1 MKTLDK
7 YFFRRQANMKR
18 NLKKIFSIFLAVA
31 LLLSSIISFNTE
43 SVNAATP
50 KLNKTKITLA
60 VGKSTNL
67 KVSGTNKKVK
77 WSTSDRTIVTVSEKG
92 RVTGKNVG
100 TAIITAKVGKKNLQC
115 KVTVKVAL
123 NRTKAVIAKND
134 YVKLA
139 LKGATV
145 KKFTTSNKKI
155 ATVSKNG
162 KVVGKRKGRATI
174 TAIDNN
180 GKKYTCKVTVEDPSL
195 NKKKVTLQENQ
206 NYRLKLNGNTQKI
219 TWSSSDENIA
229 SVNSKGLVTAHSEG
243 MAVITAS
250 VGNKNFKCRIIVE
263 KEEIPETTPTPEPSV
278 EPTATPTPEPTPTP
292 TSIPWY
298 PSEPEPVRPTA
309 TPTPTPTETPAP
321 IPTETPTPIPDKEWT
336 VSFES
341 NGGTVLESVSVKD
354 GERLNRPSDPEKEK
368 NIFVGWYTD
377 EELTQAYDFDRRV
390 RKDILLYAKWSENID
405 NAESYTRGEWMELLA
420 AMLDMNLNTDID
432 SIEYYYADTQESE
445 YAVAIETS
453 QAYGLIP
460 AVELEDENQDVPYF
474 YPEEAATRE
483 FVAYT
488 VAKALGY
495 DDNAQENADWI
506 DWDDVTYKN
515 ETVEVVSVD
524 LMRLRNGA
532 FCPKEPLNENDEK
545 LIENGIDRLKHS
557 TESLE
562 VEQEDNS
569 VYADGVIKDELSSV
583 KDYVIS
589 DNGDN
594 TYSVIVDANIN
605 TTGINAGET
614 LVLPANDEYISGIA
628 LKVIDVNN
636 NDGKYIFTCVK
647 PELEEVYSVID
658 ISGKATALT
667 DQIKTADGVNVEY
680 DPEGTVQ
687 TEDIDDGD
695 VATYAHIGGDAGLS
709 KGIPGTFTFRTN
721 KTKLSDDL
729 EWSGKVELEITNIA
743 CILDADVGLTSG
755 ISVNEF
761 TFSVSE
767 KVKIQQSIVYKIKE
781 SGYELTNDAGN
792 TRFVET
798 RKELFRLPVLLGAG
812 FSADFILFARV
823 SAKGTVSIGYTVEG
837 QSGFQY
843 KNGRM
848 RTFKDFHD
856 SLDMIEVKGSGSVL
870 IGLAA
875 DITALKMFDLVGVTF
890 EGGPAFEAS
899 FTAHALATDTLYC
912 ADMTFY
918 LARKIT
924 FDKDTVVGKFLNT
937 VRGISWEWN
946 ILKNDKNNPY
956 KLKLH
961 IENCHLVNEC
971 TFGRCKIQG
980 KVVSAKDMSA
990 ISGARIQIYDGTGTL
1005 IRTKFTTKDGIYS
1018 VDNLDDGTYKISISA
1033 NGYQRYDIIIIAQ
1046 KGIITYAETAKMVS
1060 RTSTTG
1066 TVNGEIVNAVTG
1078 QGITGTSYKVYKGW
1092 NITDGDV
1099 IASGNF
1105 ESSDYELELEN
1116 GNYTLEVA
1124 KDGFITNCVN
1134 IAIQENLCML
1144 QNITLSPEN
1153 NGSLD
1158 GNEKENIRIVLTWG
1172 ETPEDLDSHL
1182 FGPVQGDSDSLFH
1195 TAFYQKEYYDD
1206 GKLIANLDLDDT
1218 TSYGPETTTIYSV
1231 AEQGIYS
1238 YFVHDYT
1245 NKFKNFSTELSAS
1258 GAKVQVYVGNTLYYT
1273 FNVPT
1278 GCEGT
1283 NWHVFDYN
1291 AQTDTITPVNTFAYT
1306 DSSDNVMTATASL
1319 DEEYTMDYESR
1330 LLHEFW
1336 NLPEKEKTGEEKNE
1350 FGSLDAKSDIIE
1362 SESQSAEQELT
1373 DKEDTDIPEF
1383 TAGESSEEFN
1393 SEE

>member
-1 MKTLDK
+1 MNMKTLDK
-7 YFFRRQANMKR
+7 YFLRRQANMKR
-18 NLKKIFSIFLAVA
+18 NLKKIFSIFLAVT

-67 KVSGTNKKVK
+67 KVSDTNNKVK

-92 RVTGKNVG
+92 KVTGKNVG

-309 TPTPTPTETPAP
+309 TPTPTETPAP

-336 VSFES
+336 VSFDS

-460 AVELEDENQDVPYF
+460 SVELEDENQDVPYF

-495 DDNAQENADWI
+495 NELAVESADWS
-506 DWDDVTYKN
+506 DWGDITYKN
-515 ETVEVVSVD
+515 ETEKVVALD
-524 LMRLRNGA
+524 LMRLKDNA
-532 FCPKEPLNENDEK
+532 FQPKEPLNENDEK
-545 LIENGIDRLKHS
+545 LIENGIYQLRQS
-557 TESLE
+557 TKNTEIE
-562 VEQEDNS
+562 TEDNS
-569 VYADGVIKDELSSV
+569 VYAEDVVKDQLTDV
-583 KDYVIS
+583 KDYSVVENA
-589 DNGDN
+589 DE
-594 TYSVIVDANIN
+594 TYTVTIA
-605 TTGINAGET
+605 TGINTIGVDVGET
-614 LVLPANDEYISGIA
+614 LVLPANDGYPTGIA
-628 LKVIDVNN
+628 LKVIAVNDE
-636 NDGKYIFTCVK
+636 DGLRTFTCEK
-647 PELEEVYSVID
+647 PELSDVYSVID
-658 ISGKATALT
+658 FSGGATALP
-667 DQIKTADGVNVEY
+667 DQIEVSDGFNVAY
-680 DPEGTVQ
+680 DPEGTVE
-687 TEDIDDGD
+687 TETNEI
-695 VATYAHIGGDAGLS
+695 ATYKNISGTGHVAL
-709 KGIPGTFTFRTN
+709 PGKLTFTTD
-721 KTKLSDDL
+721 KTKISDAL
-729 EWSGKVELEITNIA
+729 EFSGKIEVEIPDVMCSI
-743 CILDADVGLTSG
+743 DADVGLRDG
-755 ISVNEF
+755 ISVHEF
-761 TFSVSE
+761 TLALTE
-767 KVKIQQSIVYKIKE
+767 KVKMSQNLTYKIAE
-781 SGYELTNDAGN
+781 SGYELTNGNGN
-792 TRFVET
+792 TRFEAG
-798 RKELFRLPVLLGAG
+798 RIEIGRLPFAIGATG
-812 FSADFILFARV
+812 LSLDLVIFANV
-823 SAKGTVSIGYTVEG
+823 SAKGTVSISYSFSA
-837 QSGFQY
+837 QQGFQY
-843 KNGRM
+843 KDGSKRLIKN
-848 RTFKDFHD
+848 FSD
-856 SLDMIEVKGSGSVL
+856 SLEDLELKASGSATL
-870 IGLAA
+870 GFAA
-875 DITALKMFDLVGVTF
+875 DVCALHMFDLAGITVDF
-890 EGGPAFEAS
+890 GPAFEAS
-899 FTAHALATDTLYC
+899 YTEHEDFLYC
-912 ADMTFY
+912 SEVSLYATSKLQLDQE
-918 LARKIT
+918 
-924 FDKDTVVGKFLNT
+924 TVVGKFLKNVLHYT
-937 VRGISWEWN
+937 LEYSL
-946 ILKNDKNNPY
+946 LKNNSDNP
-956 KLKLH
+956 LRMH
-961 IENCHLVNEC
+961 FHVENGHRVNEC
-971 TFGRCKIQG
+971 TLGTG
-980 KVVSAKDMSA
+980 KVEGYVMSAQNNEA
-990 ISGARIQIYDGTGTL
+990 ISGARVQIYNESAQLITTKYTGTNGKYKIDTL
-1005 IRTKFTTKDGIYS
+1005 TP
-1018 VDNLDDGTYKISISA
+1018 GTYKISISA
-1033 NGYQRYDIIIIAQ
+1033 NGYQRYDINITAH
-1046 KGIITYAETAKMVS
+1046 KNTTTYAENAKMVS
-1060 RTSTTG
+1060 RTSQIG

-1078 QGITGTSYKVYKGW
+1078 QGITDTSYKVYKGW

-1099 IASGNF
+1099 VASGNF
-1105 ESSDYELELEN
+1105 ESSDYELELVS

-1124 KDGFITNCVN
+1124 KDGFITNYVN

-1153 NGSLD
+1153 SGSLD

-1195 TAFYQKEYYDD
+1195 TAFYQKNYYYD

-1245 NKFKNFSTELSAS
+1245 NKSKNFSTELSAS

-1306 DSSDNVMTATASL
+1306 DSSDDVMTASL

-1330 LLHEFW
+1330 LLHELW
-1336 NLPEKEKTGEEKNE
+1336 NLPEKEETGEEKNE